1 MIFREFLILFAMVL
15 LIGCGNSSGD
25 SDKGSDADA
34 ELGALIV
41 KLLECDLVT
50 DGDIPEVFFG
60 NDCIADCIA
69 ELNCEDLESE
79 FCGSGFPES
88 IACFETCFPP
98 FICGDGV
105 SIDGVFECDVFVDC
119 SDGSDEDNCS
129 DADFFTC
136 TDGELIPAS
145 FECDVF
151 VDCSDGSDEDN
162 CSDTD
167 FFTCTDGELIPASF
181 ECDFFEDCIDGGDE
195 AGCAKL
201 ICS

>member
-1 MIFREFLILFAMVL
+1 MIFRKFLILFAMVL
-15 LIGCGNSSGD
+15 PIGCGNSSGD
-25 SDKGSDADA
+25 SDNRSNADA

-69 ELNCEDLESE
+69 QLNCEDLESE
-79 FCGSGFPES
+79 LCGSVFPES
-88 IACFETCFPP
+88 IACLETCFPP

-105 SIDGVFECDVFVDC
+105 SIDGVFECDVIVDC
-119 SDGSDEDNCS
+119 SDGSDEGNCS
-129 DADFFTC
+129 DADFFIC
-136 TDGELIPAS
+136 SDGELLPAS
-145 FECDVF
+145 Y
-151 VDCSDGSDEDN
+151 
-162 CSDTD
+162 
-167 FFTCTDGELIPASF
+167 
-181 ECDFFEDCIDGGDE
+181 ECDFAEDCFDGGDE